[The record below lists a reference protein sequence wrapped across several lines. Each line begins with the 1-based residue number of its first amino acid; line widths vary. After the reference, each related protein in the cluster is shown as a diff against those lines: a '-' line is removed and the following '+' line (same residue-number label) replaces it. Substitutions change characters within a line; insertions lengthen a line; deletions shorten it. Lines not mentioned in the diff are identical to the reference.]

1 MADDPAPAR
10 SRPIQGRPVG
20 PARAGE
26 GKVSHCVD
34 DAVEVVAVSLH
45 GGWLLRGMQVEDAV
59 QLGPAGAF
67 EPLGRFVAVGR

>member
-10 SRPIQGRPVG
+10 SRPVQGRPVG

-34 DAVEVVAVSLH
+34 DAVEVVAVSSH
-45 GGWLLRGMQVEDAV
+45 RGRLLRRM
-59 QLGPAGAF
+59 
-67 EPLGRFVAVGR
+67 